1 MTNIPWH
8 AYFYTGTETSLPPSR
23 TEVIEAECENDA
35 ASVAKSHLGNCRR
48 VEIVGPRWAN
58 AQSRVIF
65 SDDVGPNAL
74 SHLH

>member
-8 AYFYTGTETSLPPSR
+8 AYFYAGTESSRPPSR

-35 ASVAKSHLGNCRR
+35 AKVAKSHMGNCKR

-58 AQSRVIF
+58 AQSRVII
-65 SDDVGPNAL
+65 SDDVGPSSL

>member
-8 AYFYTGTETSLPPSR
+8 VYFYTGTEASRPPSR
-23 TEVIEAECENDA
+23 TEVIEAECESDA
-35 ASVAKSHLGNCRR
+35 ATVAKSHMGNCRR

-58 AQSRVIF
+58 AQSRVIL
-65 SDDVGPNAL
+65 SDDVGPGWL